1 MKRPNI
7 CVFDSLGWIAVRQLR
22 RSQSGH
28 PSRRA
33 GHPPAGAA
41 GCARPIR
48 EHREVPGRAGC
59 LAQASC
65 AASGTSSG
73 RSGPFGA
80 AGQVRLALDYLS
92 AAAVTDDLDAL
103 VDSYTK
109 FHEQLIDVSGRR
121 RLKGISSMPDSQMG
135 AVRRSA
141 VERQGIGLMDAV
153 DRHGQLLEAVDSGD
167 VERLRQAIRAH

>member
-1 MKRPNI
+1 
-7 CVFDSLGWIAVRQLR
+7 
-22 RSQSGH
+22 
-28 PSRRA
+28 
-33 GHPPAGAA
+33 
-41 GCARPIR
+41 
-48 EHREVPGRAGC
+48 
-59 LAQASC
+59 
-65 AASGTSSG
+65 
-73 RSGPFGA
+73 
-80 AGQVRLALDYLS
+80 VRLALDYLS